1 MKLARFKEKGYYC
14 TFLYYLYEYMKNK
27 IALILF
33 LCTLISCDE
42 RVFID
47 SNKESSHS
55 MFIKNV
61 SGNIVQ
67 EIPHEVF
74 ERIINDIGDKTSQ
87 IQNSYTLRDSIYV
100 IKRELYQIIDSGT
113 IQKAYNNIM
122 MFTYRT
128 HLQDVG
134 WTQYSSLGQT
144 TGTIGEH
151 RRLEALEF
159 SYTTFTN
166 AFKVRV
172 HVVDGGWLPWVGLGD
187 IAGTTGKKK
196 RIEAVQINVNSSFAT
211 NVYYQVYMQDIGWGP
226 LVGNGEI
233 AGTIGEK
240 RRVEAFRLYMYII

>member
-1 MKLARFKEKGYYC
+1 MRR
-14 TFLYYLYEYMKNK
+14 K

-33 LCTLISCDE
+33 LCTLISCDK
-42 RVFID
+42 RAFID
-47 SNKESSHS
+47 FREEDSYS
-55 MFIKNV
+55 MFIKNI

-67 EIPHEVF
+67 EIPYEVF
-74 ERIINDIGDKTSQ
+74 KKIINDIGDKTSQ
-87 IQNSYTLRDSIYV
+87 IQNNYTLRDSVYV
-100 IKRELYQIIDSGT
+100 IDRKLEQIVDSETVQGD
-113 IQKAYNNIM
+113 YNNIM
-122 MFTYRT
+122 MFTYRS
-128 HLQDVG
+128 HLQDIG

-151 RRLEALEF
+151 KRLEALEF

-172 HVVDGGWLPWVGLGD
+172 HVADDGWLSWVGLGD

-196 RIEAVQINVNSSFAT
+196 RIEAVQITVNSSFAT
-211 NVYYQVYMQDIGWGP
+211 NVYYQVYMQDIGWGA

-240 RRVEAFRLYMYII
+240 RRIEAFRLYMYII